1 MLKPVFK
8 SCNSSSGISKI
19 STLSLTM
26 LLCPNG
32 SRIIKVAV
40 VLPFLSSCMLSKVSC
55 AFFCDFSSSN
65 KFNAFLTALSK
76 RINTPSTFVT
86 YPSDFGPGSTLT
98 PISGMITVADCDLT
112 TLVDKVFLF
121 ISSQCDI
128 KKKKKEKD

>member
-1 MLKPVFK
+1 
-8 SCNSSSGISKI
+8 
-19 STLSLTM
+19 M

-121 ISSQCDI
+121 ISRTYLAGSFCSKAIMSECLKPQDGHCI
-128 KKKKKEKD
+128 VVSITFPK